1 MGITPKLARD
11 FGSNAFEREATRDV
25 REWRTKQKPRRSGG
39 AFDLADAHQDCQS
52 TRVQV
57 WPPQNMPP
65 KAQPCTRSV
74 PAPFSAIVE
83 S

>member
-1 MGITPKLARD
+1 MGVTPKLARD
-11 FGSNAFEREATRDV
+11 FARETTRGGSAGIAAQT
-25 REWRTKQKPRRSGG
+25 KPRRSGG
-39 AFDLADAHQDCQS
+39 AFDLADAHQACQS

-65 KAQPCTRSV
+65 KAQPCTRNV
-74 PAPFSAIVE
+74 AEPISAIVE